1 MTFEEWDA
9 VTPDYGQRGG
19 FVNGQGSTMTMPST
33 RESRFKQYQ
42 GSLTSEDI
50 NILVNE
56 AANIPTG
63 TYIDTFDGPDGYFGE
78 NVLEAGYPQ
87 SDDDNPGGLFVVPKN
102 AKNVTTITT
111 TGDKLTTKNVDT
123 DENNNT
129 RTVIEDKDITGSDG
143 NSVIDSILDFMGIGE
158 ASAGDD
164 TDDTNFIPPTSLET
178 PVPTGVYE
186 SGFFDD
192 VDGYYGEIVDGR
204 PIDPKVPPVRG
215 SSLVPKYIQNSS
227 GAIIPNPDWTE
238 ENGETRAT
246 REQDE
251 LNRLIAGTPQKDAE
265 AAWKNM
271 QTQSDV
277 FTEGDLVYNE
287 KTDTFEIPGGYRI
300 GDKKSQAYMFQAE
313 LDKIESE
320 RKMLEESI
328 LDSIDLPI
336 QQTKKAEETKDM
348 VEDAV
353 KVISTEA
360 PAELNRLNDFAL
372 WADGVSD
379 DAALREAEAVLD
391 QINNAPNVTDR
402 FKKAMA
408 VAMGAMLF
416 GDDFATAMN
425 TGLGVV
431 ADDYATEAA
440 AAKEIS
446 DANIALQKKLSE
458 EYRSLQMDDYKSAR
472 DSAESLSN
480 SVQLA
485 NHNANI
491 KAIEERI
498 KAKAKRNKDNIEAGE
513 KIMASIKASMAGNPQ
528 VQTFMQEL
536 DMDGEMSNLLTVL
549 ETQSEGMD
557 FVLDLNQS
565 KQRGAISGVL
575 NKWVAERSQYGT
587 GAAPLAAYAQEFFIK
602 TELEE
607 FAGIDPI
614 HIAPSR
620 AQLVDRPVIGMPGR
634 EEKLYVEMKNLP
646 FGTRDGTEATLKLGK
661 RIQDLGAQGLG
672 EKGVT
677 ALLWKDYQDF
687 KRQSY
692 ENFDKKTIKTLQEDP
707 FTSMQR
713 IAYNK
718 GWGPFTQFVLVHMAG
733 KLNDENIGMNFD
745 SVLKGESEEV
755 QDIAMTNY
763 MANGSYNIEEIK
775 SQLKSKK

>member
-9 VTPDYGQRGG
+9 VTPDYGQNTG

-42 GSLTSEDI
+42 DSLTSEDI
-50 NILVNE
+50 NTLVNQ

-63 TYIDTFDGPDGYFGE
+63 TNIDTFDGPDGYFGE
-78 NVLEAGYPQ
+78 NVLDASGD
-87 SDDDNPGGLFVVPKN
+87 SFTVPSQV
-102 AKNVTTITT
+102 KNVTTITT

-129 RTVIEDKDITGSDG
+129 RTVIEDTDITGSDG
-143 NSVIDSILDFMGIGE
+143 NSVIDSILGFMGIGE
-158 ASAGDD
+158 VSAGDD
-164 TDDTNFIPPTSLET
+164 TDETNFIPPTSLET

-204 PIDPKVPPVRG
+204 PIDPRVPPVKG
-215 SSLVPKYIQNSS
+215 QLVPKYIQDGS
-227 GAIIPNPDWTE
+227 GATIPNPAWTE
-238 ENGETRAT
+238 ENGESRAT

-251 LNRLIAGTPQKDAE
+251 LNRLIRGTPQKDAE

-328 LDSIDLPI
+328 LNNIDLPI
-336 QQTKKAEETKDM
+336 QQTKKSEETKDM

-446 DANIALQKKLSE
+446 DANIALQKKLAE

-491 KAIEERI
+491 KALEEQ
-498 KAKAKRNKDNIEAGE
+498 AKAGAKRQKDNMDAGT
-513 KIMASIKASMAGNPQ
+513 KIMDSIKASMAGDDNI
-528 VQTFMQEL
+528 QTFMNRN
-536 DMDGEMSNLLTVL
+536 DMDGEMSGLINVL
-549 ETQSEGMD
+549 ETQSPDG
-557 FVLDLNQS
+557 FSLNFNNAE
-565 KQRGAISGVL
+565 QRHAISGVL
-575 NKWVAERSQYGT
+575 NKWIRERSQYGE
-587 GAAPLAAYAQEFFIK
+587 GAAPLAAYASEFFIK
-602 TELEE
+602 SELEE
-607 FAGIDPI
+607 FAGIDPSQ
-614 HIAPSR
+614 IAPSR
-620 AQLVDRPVIGMPGR
+620 ADLEARPTIGMPGR
-634 EEKLYVEMKNLP
+634 EEKLYVEMNNLP

-692 ENFDKKTIKTLQEDP
+692 ENFSKKKVKVGQDDP
-707 FTSMQR
+707 FTTMER

-718 GWGPFTQFVLVHMAG
+718 GWGPFTQFVLVNMAG
-733 KLNDENIGMNFD
+733 KLNADNIGMNFD

-755 QDIAMTNY
+755 QDIAMTSY
-763 MANGSYNIEEIK
+763 MTNGSYNIEQIK
-775 SQLKSKK
+775 SQLKSK

>member
-1 MTFEEWDA
+1 
-9 VTPDYGQRGG
+9 
-19 FVNGQGSTMTMPST
+19 
-33 RESRFKQYQ
+33 
-42 GSLTSEDI
+42 
-50 NILVNE
+50 
-56 AANIPTG
+56 
-63 TYIDTFDGPDGYFGE
+63 
-78 NVLEAGYPQ
+78 
-87 SDDDNPGGLFVVPKN
+87 
-102 AKNVTTITT
+102 
-111 TGDKLTTKNVDT
+111 
-123 DENNNT
+123 
-129 RTVIEDKDITGSDG
+129 
-143 NSVIDSILDFMGIGE
+143 
-158 ASAGDD
+158 
-164 TDDTNFIPPTSLET
+164 
-178 PVPTGVYE
+178 
-186 SGFFDD
+186 
-192 VDGYYGEIVDGR
+192 
-204 PIDPKVPPVRG
+204 
-215 SSLVPKYIQNSS
+215 
-227 GAIIPNPDWTE
+227 
-238 ENGETRAT
+238 
-246 REQDE
+246 
-251 LNRLIAGTPQKDAE
+251 
-265 AAWKNM
+265 
-271 QTQSDV
+271 
-277 FTEGDLVYNE
+277 
-287 KTDTFEIPGGYRI
+287 
-300 GDKKSQAYMFQAE
+300 MFQAE

-446 DANIALQKKLSE
+446 DANIALQKKLAE

-491 KAIEERI
+491 KALEEQ
-498 KAKAKRNKDNIEAGE
+498 AKAGAKRQKDNMDAGT
-513 KIMASIKASMAGNPQ
+513 KIMDSIKTSMGGDDSI
-528 VQTFMQEL
+528 QTFMNRN
-536 DMDGEMSNLLTVL
+536 DMDGEMSGLISVL
-549 ETQSEGMD
+549 ETQSPDG
-557 FVLDLNQS
+557 FSLNFNNAE
-565 KQRGAISGVL
+565 QRHAISGVL
-575 NKWVAERSQYGT
+575 NKWIRERSQYGE
-587 GAAPLAAYAQEFFIK
+587 GAAPLAAYASEFFIK
-602 TELEE
+602 SELEE
-607 FAGIDPI
+607 FAGIDPSQ
-614 HIAPSR
+614 IAPSR
-620 AQLVDRPVIGMPGR
+620 ADLEARPTIGMPGR
-634 EEKLYVEMKNLP
+634 EEKLYVEMNNLP

-692 ENFDKKTIKTLQEDP
+692 ENFSKKKVKVGQDDP
-707 FTSMQR
+707 FTTMER

-718 GWGPFTQFVLVHMAG
+718 GWGPFTQFVLVNMAG
-733 KLNDENIGMNFD
+733 KLNADNIGMNFD

-755 QDIAMTNY
+755 QDIAMTSY
-763 MANGSYNIEEIK
+763 MTNGSYNIEQIK
-775 SQLKSKK
+775 SQLKSK